1 MIEMA
6 VGAIGICA
14 AGLPDWAS
22 ASRVFADAL
31 PFDATSAAPRSL
43 ELLPPTE
50 RRRVNEISRLACL
63 AASDALTQFPPGAAT
78 AMPSVFASSDGDGV
92 VLKQMLD
99 ALAQRNVVVS
109 PTAFHNSVYNAPA
122 GYWSIGTRSTA
133 PSTTIC
139 ADRATFATA
148 LLEGCTQVIAT
159 GGPVLV
165 VAVDAP
171 FPEPLRPLGESA
183 AAFACALVLEPAA
196 PPRVKPGIR
205 SWTVCDVSA
214 PPPPGVG
221 VEQAFSGNAAAAALP
236 LLRALARGKSARVM
250 LPYVDEAWLE
260 LEVVP

>member
-1 MIEMA
+1 MIEVA

-22 ASRVFADAL
+22 ASRVLAGAL
-31 PFDATSAAPRSL
+31 PLDATSAAPRTL

-63 AASDALTQFPPGAAT
+63 AASDALAQLPAGAAT
-78 AMPSVFASSDGDGV
+78 VMPSVFASSDGDGV
-92 VLKQMLD
+92 VLKQILD
-99 ALAQRNVVVS
+99 ALAQRDVAVS

-148 LLEGCTQVIAT
+148 LLEGCAQAIAT

-196 PPRVKPGIR
+196 APRARPLIR
-205 SWTVCDVSA
+205 SWTAGGA
-214 PPPPGVG
+214 PAPSPPGDG
-221 VEQAFSGNAAAAALP
+221 IDRAFAGNAAAAALP
-236 LLRALARGKSARVM
+236 LLRALAGGKAARVV
-250 LPYVDEAWLE
+250 LPSVDEAGLE